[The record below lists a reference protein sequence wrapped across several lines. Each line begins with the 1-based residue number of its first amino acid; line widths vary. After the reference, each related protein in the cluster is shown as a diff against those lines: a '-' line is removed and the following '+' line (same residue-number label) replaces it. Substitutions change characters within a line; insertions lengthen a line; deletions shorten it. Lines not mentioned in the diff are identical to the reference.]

1 MSISYQFMAEG
12 VVRRPSLRVM
22 PSAAHKSVDKS
33 SSQIGSSEKSRDV
46 RRFLKASLNDI
57 DIIKGGGN
65 CRIGG

>member
-1 MSISYQFMAEG
+1 
-12 VVRRPSLRVM
+12 M

-57 DIIKGGGN
+57 AIIKGGGN